1 MIHLGALVNLT
12 DVHGSTPFMD
22 VLSRKKPDAGVA
34 GVALY
39 SRICNLGKVI
49 WSNFARS
56 EVSTVIT

>member
-22 VLSRKKPDAGVA
+22 VLTRKNQTD

-39 SRICNLGKVI
+39 ARINNLGKV
-49 WSNFARS
+49 RS
-56 EVSTVIT
+56 SMGKCKEIFD

>member
-22 VLSRKKPDAGVA
+22 VLSKKNQSG

-39 SRICNLGKVI
+39 ARINNLGKVR
-49 WSNFARS
+49 FF
-56 EVSTVIT
+56 VIVYV